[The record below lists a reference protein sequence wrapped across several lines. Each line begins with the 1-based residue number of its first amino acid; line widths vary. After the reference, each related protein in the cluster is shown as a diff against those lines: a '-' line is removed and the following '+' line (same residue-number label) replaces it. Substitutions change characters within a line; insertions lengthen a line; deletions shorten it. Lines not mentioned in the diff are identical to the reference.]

1 MLHDTRSATPQTD
14 KKKKRK
20 KLPERRGSG
29 GGRLLKVAFRYR
41 GRQVANCKE
50 KKTHAHTHHTHT
62 EGKSCVF
69 PSQVSE
75 RRKDFSYLAGES
87 EGQRVGRA
95 SGDGGGGWRGCEMYA
110 ARRVNLFHMTGLGA
124 VFVNCTLE
132 RAKRSQVV

>member
-1 MLHDTRSATPQTD
+1 MLHDTRSATPQTKEKED
-14 KKKKRK
+14 EEAARK
-20 KLPERRGSG
+20 ARSSG
-29 GGRLLKVAFRYR
+29 GGRLLKAASRYR
-41 GRQVANCKE
+41 GRQVANYKE
-50 KKTHAHTHHTHT
+50 KKNTHHTPHTHT
-62 EGKSCVF
+62 EGKLCLF

-87 EGQRVGRA
+87 EGQRVGQA
-95 SGDGGGGWRGCEMYA
+95 SGDGDGGWRGCEMYA